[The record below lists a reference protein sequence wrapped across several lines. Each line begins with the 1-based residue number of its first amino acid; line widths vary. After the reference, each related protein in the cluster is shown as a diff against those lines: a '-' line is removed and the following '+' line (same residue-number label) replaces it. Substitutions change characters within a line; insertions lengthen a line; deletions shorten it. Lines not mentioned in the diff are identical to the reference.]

1 MEAIEMK
8 LRNKV
13 SAERCSLRM
22 LFGRMPRVLTAL
34 LLLPLLML
42 TGPGDAASAAAPA
55 GAARR
60 LEIGLAQCVEGYI
73 AGSDAVRTAEKKA
86 GDSAEA
92 HKRAVAEKK
101 AALSLAEL
109 ETAAQS
115 AQLALAE
122 ARNNAALQAVQAYAG
137 LAQAARDAQ
146 SRHASLAVAEEKLR
160 VLRLRHQAGLITG
173 DTVLQQENAYLS
185 AKDAV
190 IRADDS
196 LRQAKDDLCRAMAV
210 DSYEEI
216 VLTTDV
222 ASLAD
227 ETVTYDVAECTV
239 LARAASSSYF
249 SAVKSEE
256 LARRKHEALQDT
268 MIAAK
273 AERASAEDALN
284 DAADRLAS
292 AEKSLSDSV
301 SSSLAQLDSLIRSLR
316 MQVLSAQLADANLD
330 VARIKLGYGE
340 MLQYELDG
348 EVNSVDQ
355 AHARVTKAREDLYA
369 QALKIESMIGRD
381 VVDMLCR
388 ADLK

>member
-1 MEAIEMK
+1 
-8 LRNKV
+8 
-13 SAERCSLRM
+13 
-22 LFGRMPRVLTAL
+22 
-34 LLLPLLML
+34 
-42 TGPGDAASAAAPA
+42 
-55 GAARR
+55 
-60 LEIGLAQCVEGYI
+60 
-73 AGSDAVRTAEKKA
+73 
-86 GDSAEA
+86 
-92 HKRAVAEKK
+92 
-101 AALSLAEL
+101 
-109 ETAAQS
+109 
-115 AQLALAE
+115 
-122 ARNNAALQAVQAYAG
+122 
-137 LAQAARDAQ
+137 
-146 SRHASLAVAEEKLR
+146 
-160 VLRLRHQAGLITG
+160 
-173 DTVLQQENAYLS
+173 
-185 AKDAV
+185 
-190 IRADDS
+190 
-196 LRQAKDDLCRAMAV
+196 
-210 DSYEEI
+210 
-216 VLTTDV
+216 
-222 ASLAD
+222 
-227 ETVTYDVAECTV
+227 VTYDVAECTV